1 MLETAYPPWSKLR
14 STLHLMTSSNPD
26 LPSKL
31 AVSTKKSVFERQK
44 AEAEAKKAREKA
56 ETAAVLEDFVKS
68 FDDDDGDRCTFPA
81 RRGGFG
87 GGSAPANNFGPG
99 PGKRHFT
106 SSGLKSGPG
115 SLGSSPS
122 LSKSGP
128 GSLGSTPSFGKKR
141 HHDDYSGGRDGD
153 QDRARDRDRRDRIF
167 SYDDRD
173 RGHRK
178 DGSFAAEGDEGK
190 DADEIKAAAKP
201 TLHLSSLPPGTSV
214 AVIKGLFA
222 ASPLTVDN
230 VRVFPAPTAS
240 TSDRKSI
247 SAIVT
252 LAAET
257 PATDIDTV
265 VSHLQNQYLGFGF
278 NLSIS
283 RHLSS
288 AALAASNPLNALSA
302 NLNNLP
308 FGAKPIPQHRSLS
321 QAPPPGQ
328 GPGRFAPPASY
339 TSSTPYGPRSNL
351 PPTQVT
357 VHTPNDLKQ
366 LRLIH
371 KTLEALLVYG
381 PEFEALLM
389 SRPEIQRDEQWS
401 WLWDSRST
409 GGVYYRWRLWEILT
423 NAKSQNKRRQPSSY
437 GTIRPQGD
445 TLFEGQSMWMPPKE
459 NLKFEYTTKLED
471 FVSDE
476 DYNSSDEEDA
486 DEGGGLARRYQDHQK
501 LGGRNVPD
509 ASSAADVDG
518 AGYLNPLAKTKLV
531 HLLSRLPKSNATLR
545 RGDVARVTGFAIE
558 HAGSGAEEVAALVTR
573 NVIQPFCYNVTRQDA
588 PPANSNSAYDEDGP
602 SHSERE
608 RDADEIK
615 GAGTGT
621 GTGTPADGREADG
634 NEEPRNNGDGSGS
647 GSSSV
652 KDTTPA
658 SLLGLYIISDILSSS
673 ASAGVRHAWRYR
685 SLFETKLR
693 QQNVFPILGRLPRD
707 LNWGKLKA
715 EKWRRS
721 VQNILAL
728 WEGWCVFPGAVHE
741 AFVDGFLNPPLTAKE
756 VAEKEAVEREGAE
769 KEQKDRDREKVS
781 SRWRSV
787 DQHQHQHQHEHESE
801 NKNKNRNKNRDLDLE
816 RRAPTRMLG
825 RDSRDADGD
834 VDMDMDMDGRPMDE
848 DDDDGDDDND
858 NGHVLLDDNLD
869 GVPMVDSSDEEG
881 EQDELDEPDEQ
892 TKGGPRESVGHEHE
906 HEPESAPPYPSQ
918 KDESHLQPAALDTP
932 AEPLKTQHNS
942 DDTQP
947 SQGHGRRVRPRATD
961 FDDMFE

>member
-1 MLETAYPPWSKLR
+1 M
-14 STLHLMTSSNPD
+14 TLGNPD

-31 AVSTKKSVFERQK
+31 AAPTKKSVFERQK

-68 FDDDDGDRCTFPA
+68 FDDDDGYRNTFPS
-81 RRGGFG
+81 RRGGLG
-87 GGSAPANNFGPG
+87 GGSAPANNFGAG

-115 SLGSSPS
+115 SLGPSPS

-128 GSLGSTPSFGKKR
+128 GSLGPTPSFGKKR
-141 HHDDYSGGRDGD
+141 HHDDYAGGRDGD

-167 SYDDRD
+167 SYDDRARD
-173 RGHRK
+173 HRK
-178 DGSFAAEGDEGK
+178 DGTFAAEDDEGK

-201 TLHLSSLPPGTSV
+201 TLHLSSIPPGTSV

-230 VRVFPAPTAS
+230 VRVLPAPAAS
-240 TSDRKSI
+240 TSGRKSI

-288 AALAASNPLNALSA
+288 AALAASNPLNATSA

-308 FGAKPIPQHRSLS
+308 FGAKPIPQHTSLS
-321 QAPPPGQ
+321 RAPPPGQ

-351 PPTQVT
+351 PLTQVT
-357 VHTPNDLKQ
+357 VQTPNDLKQ

-371 KTLEALLVYG
+371 KTLEALLIYG

-423 NAKSQNKRRQPSSY
+423 NAKSRRRRQPSSY
-437 GTIRPQGD
+437 AIRPQGD
-445 TLFEGQSMWMPPKE
+445 TLFEGQSTWIPPEE

-486 DEGGGLARRYQDHQK
+486 NEGGGLARRYQDHQK
-501 LGGRNVPD
+501 LGGNAPD
-509 ASSAADVDG
+509 VTADTDG

-531 HLLSRLPKSNATLR
+531 HLLSRLPRSNATLR

-558 HAGSGAEEVAALVTR
+558 HAGAGAEEVAALVTR
-573 NVIQPFCYNVTRQDA
+573 NVIKPFCYNVKRQDG
-588 PPANSNSAYDEDGP
+588 PANSAYDEDGP
-602 SHSERE
+602 HSE
-608 RDADEIK
+608 RDADDLK
-615 GAGTGT
+615 AA
-621 GTGTPADGREADG
+621 GTGTPADREAE
-634 NEEPRNNGDGSGS
+634 NEEPRAGDGSS
-647 GSSSV
+647 L
-652 KDTTPA
+652 KDTSPA

-693 QQNVFPILGRLPRD
+693 LQNVFPILGRVPRD

-721 VQNILAL
+721 VQNILGL
-728 WEGWCVFPGAVHE
+728 WEGWCVFPGPVHE
-741 AFVDGFLNPPLTAKE
+741 AFVEGFLNPPLTPKE
-756 VAEKEAVEREGAE
+756 IAEKEEMERAAE
-769 KEQKDRDREKVS
+769 KEQRDREKV

-787 DQHQHQHQHEHESE
+787 DQHEPPPN
-801 NKNKNRNKNRDLDLE
+801 NKDRDLDLDG
-816 RRAPTRMLG
+816 RPPSKAG
-825 RDSRDADGD
+825 RDRDADGD
-834 VDMDMDMDGRPMDE
+834 VDMDGRPMDDE
-848 DDDDGDDDND
+848 DDDEDEADQI
-858 NGHVLLDDNLD
+858 LLDDNLD

-881 EQDELDEPDEQ
+881 DQDEQ
-892 TKGGPRESVGHEHE
+892 TTGQEPAGHE
-906 HEPESAPPYPSQ
+906 HEPEPVPHPRPSV
-918 KDESHLQPAALDTP
+918 KDEDYSEATTDTP
-932 AEPLKTQHNS
+932 AAPLNTRHDPEAQS
-942 DDTQP
+942 
-947 SQGHGRRVRPRATD
+947 SQARRVRPRAAD

>member
-1 MLETAYPPWSKLR
+1 
-14 STLHLMTSSNPD
+14 MTSGNPD

-31 AVSTKKSVFERQK
+31 AAPTKKSIFERQK

-68 FDDDDGDRCTFPA
+68 FDDDDGNRSTFPA
-81 RRGGFG
+81 RRGAFG

-115 SLGSSPS
+115 SLGPSPS
-122 LSKSGP
+122 QSKSGP

-167 SYDDRD
+167 SYDDRE
-173 RGHRK
+173 RAHRK
-178 DGSFAAEGDEGK
+178 DGSFSAEDDEGK

-201 TLHLSSLPPGTSV
+201 TLHLSSIPPGTSV

-230 VRVFPAPTAS
+230 VRVLPAPTAP

-321 QAPPPGQ
+321 RAPPPGQ

-339 TSSTPYGPRSNL
+339 TSSTPYGPRSNI

-423 NAKSQNKRRQPSSY
+423 NAKSQNKRRQLSSY
-437 GTIRPQGD
+437 GAIRPPGD
-445 TLFEGQSMWMPPKE
+445 TLFEGQSIWVPPEE

-501 LGGRNVPD
+501 LGGRNAPD

-531 HLLSRLPKSNATLR
+531 HLLARLPKSNATLR

-573 NVIQPFCYNVTRQDA
+573 NVIQPFCYNVTRQEA
-588 PPANSNSAYDEDGP
+588 PPANSNSTYDEDGP
-602 SHSERE
+602 SHFERERE
-608 RDADEIK
+608 RDADEVK

-647 GSSSV
+647 GSSSL

-756 VAEKEAVEREGAE
+756 VAEKEAVEREAAE

-787 DQHQHQHQHEHESE
+787 DQHQHQHEESE
-801 NKNKNRNKNRDLDLE
+801 SKNKNKNKNRDHLDLD

-834 VDMDMDMDGRPMDE
+834 VNMDMDMDMDGRPMGE
-848 DDDDGDDDND
+848 DGDDDGDDDD
-858 NGHVLLDDNLD
+858 DDDGHVLLDDNLD

-881 EQDELDEPDEQ
+881 EQDELDEQQDEQ
-892 TKGGPRESVGHEHE
+892 TKGGPPQESAGHE
-906 HEPESAPPYPSQ
+906 HEPEPEPEPAPPHPPQ
-918 KDESHLQPAALDTP
+918 KHESHLQPAALDTLEP
-932 AEPLKTQHNS
+932 EPLKTQHNS

-947 SQGHGRRVRPRATD
+947 SQGQGRRVRPRAAD